1 MVQVSIMEDHQ
12 GRVEEKESTGGWQ
25 TRPLRQLRKGGA
37 RRADTELSEVGDLAS
52 FIDSKSIS

>member
-25 TRPLRQLRKGGA
+25 TRPLRQLRKGGGKKGGH
-37 RRADTELSEVGDLAS
+37 RTFRGGR
-52 FIDSKSIS
+52 FSILY

>member
-25 TRPLRQLRKGGA
+25 TRPLRQLRKGGGQEG
-37 RRADTELSEVGDLAS
+37 RTQNFQRWE
-52 FIDSKSIS
+52 I